1 MTSSQWNIGYRCCD
15 SRKQSWGR
23 EGRRK
28 RKREKRKKERKKLS
42 LKNWVQKMCWG
53 SPGKG
58 MEVKAEQ
65 KEPNR
70 NQHEESKSLE

>member
-28 RKREKRKKERKKLS
+28 RKREKKKKGKKKAFLEE
-42 LKNWVQKMCWG
+42 LG
-53 SPGKG
+53 SENVLGFS
-58 MEVKAEQ
+58 
-65 KEPNR
+65 R
-70 NQHEESKSLE
+70 

>member
-1 MTSSQWNIGYRCCD
+1 MGYRCCD

-23 EGRRK
+23 EAGRKGK
-28 RKREKRKKERKKLS
+28 RGKKEKRKEKKLS

-53 SPGKG
+53 SPGKR

-65 KEPNR
+65 KERNR
-70 NQHEESKSLE
+70 NQHEENQSLE

>member
-1 MTSSQWNIGYRCCD
+1 MIQE
-15 SRKQSWGR
+15 SRVGGGR
-23 EGRRK
+23 EGGRGK
-28 RKREKRKKERKKLS
+28 GKKRKKERKKLS